1 MIQFNLRAALITIA
15 TCGAA
20 IASVGV
26 ASSAVPAGTNSKKPV
41 PPPPAVRAP
50 FVNGHYVLGP
60 SMRTNGYHSYEPVVV
75 IVDMGSHFTH
85 VLQLQKDEI
94 VRINSFSNS
103 IGKGAT
109 PTPPGRYT
117 VVKKELNPKWIPTKS
132 IDPEQKPVEPYIKD
146 KRNGLGVAKINLN
159 KFEIALHGTNS
170 PTKIRKDVSHGC
182 IRHSNRD
189 IMRLYGLVKPG
200 TVVYIVKQWRGKVLN
215 QADFIK
221 PAKPSKK
228 RTK

>member
-1 MIQFNLRAALITIA
+1 MIKSKLRAALITIV
-15 TCGAA
+15 TFSAA
-20 IASVGV
+20 AASFAM
-26 ASSAVPAGTNSKKPV
+26 ASAAVPVTTNGSKPAA
-41 PPPPAVRAP
+41 PSAVRAP

-60 SMRTNGYHSYEPVVV
+60 SMRTNGYHSFEPVVV
-75 IVDMGSHFTH
+75 IVDLGSHFTH

-117 VVKKELNPKWIPTKS
+117 VVNKELNPKWIPTKS

-146 KRNGLGVAKINLN
+146 HRNGLGVAKINLN

-182 IRHSNRD
+182 IRHSNAD
-189 IMRLYGLVKPG
+189 IMRLYGLVKRG
-200 TVVYIVKQWRGKVLN
+200 TVVYIVRQWRGKVLN
-215 QADFIK
+215 QQDFIK
-221 PAKPSKK
+221 PAKSKSKK